1 MHKLIQLFMCG
12 YILNYICSIGRQI
25 KHDLDSDPLLQHIF
39 LLALVTCGFGIWFRL
54 PNFAGADE
62 YSRLIQPMKV
72 AGEFISDPS
81 FESIHRGIT
90 DGRALGATFYLYALV
105 LFPVFLYIL
114 LTGQIAE
121 FGTLGTLQSRF
132 DLWHAAPAW
141 FWSASIL
148 LGRLVS
154 VVLGV
159 GSVYLTYRLGVQMEG
174 RFVGRLAAV
183 MLALSVGFFSQGH
196 LVGEDMPMLFFLLLT
211 LVLADRYIETGDT
224 TIFLLGSVTGGTAI
238 AFKLSGGVAAVV
250 LGAALVLRAV
260 YSTDTIRD
268 TLKPQFVF
276 AGLAIGIASIWIG
289 IPSILVGGLPE
300 LVDRVAGSVSSK
312 TGRTGGFSASIWYW
326 FVYQYVSGLGIPL
339 FIAGSVGASLT
350 GVRLVTDRTTAHP
363 LHWLL
368 FLSIFIF
375 LLVYSRWEFVR
386 IRHLVPTYPAILILF
401 AAEVNRWRETNNAWK
416 SIRIGLAV
424 VLVTTAAFAGAAEYQ
439 YITDPRDEA
448 TEWVAENVE
457 QGASMEVYD
466 NSISSLGTP
475 HGRETSHYQY
485 DEENATDVP
494 SLILNQ
500 SAYTAWMTSMPERSP
515 EYIQLSGALRYAN
528 PDRSNIYPQ
537 RREYIQGL
545 LAGEYD
551 YRVAATFGETTQAS
565 ASSPGNRILDAGVSP
580 RVEGVAEKVVIL
592 ERTN

>member
-1 MHKLIQLFMCG
+1 MKAHKKLLVPIHTD
-12 YILNYICSIGRQI
+12 I
-25 KHDLDSDPLLQHIF
+25 KSDPLLRYIL
-39 LLALVTCGFGIWFRL
+39 LLAFTTCGFGIWFRL
-54 PNFAGADE
+54 PNFAGPDE

-72 AGEFISDPS
+72 AGEFVSDPS

-90 DGRALGATFYLYALV
+90 DGRALGATFYLYVLV

-121 FGTLGTLQSRF
+121 FATLGALQSRF

-154 VVLGV
+154 VILGV

-196 LVGEDMPMLFFLLLT
+196 LVGEEMPMLFFLLLT
-211 LVLADRYIETGDT
+211 LVLADRYIQTGDIP
-224 TIFLLGSVTGGTAI
+224 IFLLGSVTGGAAI
-238 AFKLSGGVAAVV
+238 AFKLSGGVAAIA
-250 LGAALVLRAV
+250 LGAALLLRWIYTTDTVRDVLR
-260 YSTDTIRD
+260 
-268 TLKPQFVF
+268 PQLVLG
-276 AGLAIGIASIWIG
+276 GLAIGIASIWIG

-363 LHWLL
+363 LHWIL
-368 FLSIFIF
+368 FISIFIF

-416 SIRIGLAV
+416 IIRIGLAV

-475 HGRETSHYQY
+475 HGRETSHYEY

-515 EYIQLSGALRYAN
+515 EYIQLSGALRYAD
-528 PDRSNIYPQ
+528 PDRSNTYTQ
-537 RREYIQGL
+537 RREYIQEL

-551 YRVAATFGETTQAS
+551 YRVVAVFGETTQVS

-580 RVEGVAEKVVIL
+580 RVEGVAENVIIL
-592 ERTN
+592 ERID